1 MAVFERKVNRLVAV
15 RHPPGPVNP
24 NPTQLRPARITAVG
38 LGTNVTC
45 KVLHAAGETYVDLP
59 QWSRATPNV
68 TGWVR
73 T

>member
-1 MAVFERKVNRLVAV
+1 MAVFARKIGRLVAV
-15 RHPPGPVNP
+15 RHPPGPANP
-24 NPTQLRPARITAVG
+24 EPHQLRPARITAVG

-45 KVLHAAGETYVDLP
+45 KVLHPSGETYVDIP
-59 QWSRATPNV
+59 RWSRSAPAV